1 MRYESSRNE
10 MTERVALLT
19 HAWKGANAYRD
30 TPTQQKFISDAKIY
44 WNIKKAREKNTSTDS
59 FNTYSIKST
68 IQAKSKRLTPN
79 KKSQDDVS
87 RYVKVGSLFCC
98 IVMMMISFVIASRI

>member
-1 MRYESSRNE
+1 MNQLETKR
-10 MTERVALLT
+10 ALLT
-19 HAWKGANAYRD
+19 HARKGANAYRD
-30 TPTQQKFISDAKIY
+30 TATQQKIISDAKFY
-44 WNIKKAREKNTSTDS
+44 WNIKKAREKNTSADS
-59 FNTYSIKST
+59 FNIYSIKST

-87 RYVKVGSLFCC
+87 RYVNVGSLFCC